1 MITNN
6 QIKYF
11 KQLQQKKCRDSEGLF
26 VIEGIKLVNE
36 AMMHHY
42 SEVNTILSTKEA
54 LNQLLKNKE
63 NIVEVVPYEI
73 IKRISALKTPQ
84 QTIAIMHIPQR
95 QKLSQIKKNEIIIAL
110 DKIKDPG
117 NLGTIIRLADWFG
130 VEHIIC
136 SKESVDC
143 YNPKVVQAS
152 MGAIFR
158 VKIHY
163 YDLTEFLESQKEAC
177 IYGTML
183 EGENIYNVGL
193 ELPGIVLMGNESE
206 GISKGLQKYVRKSIH
221 IPNFSI
227 NQVKSESLNVSIA
240 TSIALSEI
248 RRKQNYSK

>member
-1 MITNN
+1 VITNN

-36 AMMHHY
+36 ALMYHLP
-42 SEVNTILSTKEA
+42 EIKKVFSTKEA
-54 LNQLLKNKE
+54 LSQLERNNEK
-63 NIVEVVPYEI
+63 IIEVVPFET
-73 IKRISALKTPQ
+73 IKKISALKTPQ
-84 QTIAIMHIPQR
+84 QAIAIIYIPQQ
-95 QKLSQIKKNEIIIAL
+95 QKQVQIKKDEIIIAL

-130 VEHIIC
+130 VEQIVC

-158 VKIHY
+158 LKINY
-163 YDLTEFLESQKEAC
+163 CDLAEFLESNKDNY

-183 EGENIYNVGL
+183 EGENIYNAQL
-193 ELPGIVLMGNESE
+193 NLPGIILMGNESE
-206 GISKGLQKYVRKSIH
+206 GISEKLLKYIQKSIH
-221 IPNFSI
+221 IPNISK
-227 NQVKSESLNVSIA
+227 NQARSESLNVSIA
-240 TSIALSEI
+240 TSITLSEI
-248 RRKQNYSK
+248 RRKQYYSK